1 MKHKQGGLLLV
12 SPVCES
18 GSGVFEVY
26 SLEQTLNPKPHLLIS
41 SSGKRMICYRYF
53 VCQDPPCTLN
63 WGYMVPNSRYL
74 GPNRG

>member
-26 SLEQTLNPKPHLLIS
+26 SLEQTLNPKAHLLIS
-41 SSGKRMICYRYF
+41 SSGKRMICY
-53 VCQDPPCTLN
+53 QDLPCTLN
-63 WGYMVPNSRYL
+63 WGYMIPNSGYL
-74 GPNRG
+74 GSNRG